1 MTILQGH
8 PRTRLLYITPEY
20 TLTETFRRN
29 MQAIYAQGELA
40 RVAID
45 EAHCISEW
53 GHDFRPAYA
62 HLSYFRQAYPTVP
75 IICLTATAT
84 PSVRASIMSNLSLNT
99 SNLRTF
105 LIPIA
110 RPNLHFEVRFTSDA
124 DSDTRFQWLLSW
136 LREIYKRRATDA
148 ARTLELALTRTRTNA
163 VSGIIYV
170 AFRSDCDALASRL
183 RANSIGAVP
192 YHAGLPSQDRISC
205 QKQWIANAPGHDI
218 VVATTAFGMGIDKQ
232 DVRFVVHWSIPKS
245 FEGYYQEAGRAGRDG
260 KAAACIMFYSR
271 EERDRVAWRMSKDT
285 KGGGGGG
292 GDDSGRAR
300 GNINSNSK
308 TNNTSTTDTTTAI
321 REAQSRN
328 RAASFAR
335 LVAYCEDTTTCRHAS
350 IRNFFNEGADP
361 DPAPNPNPPA
371 AAANNPPTSAAKDN
385 NNKNKANGQNQFP
398 DPPISICDFACD
410 FCKDADDL
418 TARKSVGLA
427 SEEWVSTQR
436 EEGLYGGVEDSG
448 YGGYGYGYGN
458 NRLGYERARM
468 CLMPYVHDLCE
479 QCGIGL

>member
-1 MTILQGH
+1 
-8 PRTRLLYITPEY
+8 
-20 TLTETFRRN
+20 

-84 PSVRASIMSNLSLNT
+84 PSVRASIISNLALNV

-105 LIPIA
+105 LIPTA
-110 RPNLHFEVRFTSDA
+110 RPNLHFEVRYTSDA

-148 ARTLELALTRTRTNA
+148 ARTRELALTRTRTNA

-183 RANSIGAVP
+183 RANSIGAMP
-192 YHAGLPSQDRISC
+192 YHAGLSAQDRITC
-205 QKQWIANAPGHDI
+205 QRQWIANAPGHDI

-232 DVRFVVHWSIPKS
+232 DVRFVVHWSVPKS

-260 KAAACIMFYSR
+260 KAAACVMFYSR

-285 KGGGGGG
+285 KGGAGGG
-292 GDDSGRAR
+292 GDDSNRAR
-300 GNINSNSK
+300 TNGSNSINSK
-308 TNNTSTTDTTTAI
+308 PNNNSTTKTTTNTTSKNI
-321 REAQSRN
+321 QEAQSRN

-335 LVAYCEDTTTCRHAS
+335 LVAYCEDTAHCRHAS
-350 IRNFFNEGADP
+350 IRDFFNEEGADLNP
-361 DPAPNPNPPA
+361 IPNHNLNPNPIPNHKFHLA
-371 AAANNPPTSAAKDN
+371 AAATVATAAVVHNDNNSKDYHPQPPDHPNPTS
-385 NNKNKANGQNQFP
+385 
-398 DPPISICDFACD
+398 SEICDFACD

-418 TARKSVGLA
+418 RSRKAEGLA
-427 SEEWVSTQR
+427 SEEWVSSQR
-436 EEGLYGGVEDSG
+436 DSLDGYGGG
-448 YGGYGYGYGN
+448 YGGGAGGGGYGYGNGTLSMAYIF
-458 NRLGYERARM
+458 
-468 CLMPYVHDLCE
+468 PWVHDLCE
-479 QCGIGL
+479 QCGL